1 MNAKILLCLLLIP
14 SVGACV
20 TTRDELN
27 RQRGVTA
34 ELDAKPIKSEDLT
47 KPSEA
52 PAASQT
58 PVPQPPL
65 APKTAPEPVRES
77 SSQTAAQAPVPAP
90 KTDFTTLSEDELR
103 AELAKANGQV
113 EELQHEK
120 ELKEKNGSEDLKKA
134 QERIGA
140 LEKQLKELT
149 PETLTVPE
157 GKTPFEAGKDA
168 YLAEKFDEAIT
179 FLSQFLSN
187 QEKGK
192 QVEEATFL
200 RGEANFKKLQ
210 YNKAILDY
218 SKFPEKF
225 QKSSFHPKALL
236 RIAESFEAMGRK
248 DDAKAFY
255 SDLLEKFS
263 KTAEGKIAKKKMKK

>member
-1 MNAKILLCLLLIP
+1 MHVCPKQLLLCCL
-14 SVGACV
+14 
-20 TTRDELN
+20 
-27 RQRGVTA
+27 
-34 ELDAKPIKSEDLT
+34 
-47 KPSEA
+47 
-52 PAASQT
+52 
-58 PVPQPPL
+58 
-65 APKTAPEPVRES
+65 
-77 SSQTAAQAPVPAP
+77 
-90 KTDFTTLSEDELR
+90 
-103 AELAKANGQV
+103 
-113 EELQHEK
+113 
-120 ELKEKNGSEDLKKA
+120 
-134 QERIGA
+134 
-140 LEKQLKELT
+140 
-149 PETLTVPE
+149 
-157 GKTPFEAGKDA
+157 
-168 YLAEKFDEAIT
+168 
-179 FLSQFLSN
+179 N